1 MQQEIS
7 DYVKIGSSVPP
18 FQSAGKSSAVDKIDS
33 HFNDANLKV
42 KKIMRLIVQ
51 NIYDADSAR
60 YIPGAL
66 DLVFQGMIEKIM
78 TIEQP
83 ADRTYSDKEI
93 LGFEL
98 I

>member
-1 MQQEIS
+1 
-7 DYVKIGSSVPP
+7 
-18 FQSAGKSSAVDKIDS
+18 
-33 HFNDANLKV
+33 
-42 KKIMRLIVQ
+42 MRLIVQ

-93 LGFEL
+93 LDFEL
-98 I
+98 IWDNNYYTNLKVSTYASQ